1 MIIELSYNTSTG
13 MLFSTF
19 EVIERPIVCFSFHS
33 RITERIR
40 FATSDDLMLL
50 RIK

>member
-1 MIIELSYNTSTG
+1 
-13 MLFSTF
+13 MLFNIL

-40 FATSDDLMLL
+40 FAISDDLMLL
-50 RIK
+50 HDQIEMNNRHTPEKE